1 MSDSDETNA
10 QEPPADGQGPSGN
23 AQVPPEE
30 RFAEP
35 DPEPDPEADLP
46 DPETELPSVPE
57 GPEVEIPEV
66 TVSEAEVPE
75 SLLKDFWTTVLVINV
90 AVLAVSV
97 GAMMVVFDVYRLFGA
112 AVFALGLFS
121 GLRGYRKY
129 RAMDAEYGDDE

>member
-1 MSDSDETNA
+1 MTDRDEDET
-10 QEPPADGQGPSGN
+10 DS
-23 AQVPPEE
+23 QVPLEE

-46 DPETELPSVPE
+46 DPETELPSIPE
-57 GPEVEIPEV
+57 EPAVEIPEV
-66 TVSEAEVPE
+66 TVPESEVPE
-75 SLLKDFWTTVLVINV
+75 PLLKDFWTTVLVINV

-97 GAMMVVFDVYRLFGA
+97 GAMMVVFDVYRPFGA

-129 RAMDAEYGDDE
+129 RAMDAEYGDSGGNSP